1 LGWKAERKERVL
13 ATGSVLGGASPALFP
28 MVAVLWT
35 EVELGPFDIARGKK
49 NPSLLTK
56 INEPD
61 DLFKISND

>member
-1 LGWKAERKERVL
+1 
-13 ATGSVLGGASPALFP
+13 VLGGASPALFP